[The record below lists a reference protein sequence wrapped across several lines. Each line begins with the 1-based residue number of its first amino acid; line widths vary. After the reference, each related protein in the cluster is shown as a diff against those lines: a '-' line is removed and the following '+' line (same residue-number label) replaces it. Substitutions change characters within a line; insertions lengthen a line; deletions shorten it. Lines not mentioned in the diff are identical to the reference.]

1 MNPIRLPRAA
11 AKLKAFAE
19 TPTASHD
26 RAIELRQDEAAA
38 IVTAADGHQLCR
50 ITAPPPAGSTLGKVE
65 PFLLDARTFAKAA
78 GEVGCGRT
86 APLVS
91 SGPNHVA
98 PEDRPL
104 VVVKIDAKTV
114 GVAGPE
120 GSPQTI
126 ELSQYRTMPDC
137 ARILDGIRHDAGTG
151 GTKAVARLD
160 PHLLQNVA
168 DTAVAAGLTTIEI
181 TFSSK
186 LNFIMAEGVAP
197 DGCKVE
203 FAIAGIGEIDFEEI
217 AARPRAAW
225 EVDDALTFT
234 MPEAKP
240 RKSVKRQ
247 SKATS
252 ELKLTFEDDI
262 PF

>member
-19 TPTASHD
+19 TVTTSHD
-26 RAIELRQDEAAA
+26 RAIELRQDETAA

-50 ITAPPPAGSTLGKVE
+50 ITAPPPAGTTPGKVE
-65 PFLLDARTFAKAA
+65 PFLVDARTFSKAA

-86 APLVS
+86 TPLVS
-91 SGPNHVA
+91 SGPDHVA

-104 VVVKIDAKTV
+104 VVVKVDDKTV

-120 GSPQTI
+120 GTPQTI
-126 ELSQYRTMPDC
+126 TPMAGRMPDC
-137 ARILDGIRHDAGTG
+137 VRIVDGIRHDAATG

-160 PHLLQNVA
+160 PRFLQNVA
-168 DTAVAAGLTTIEI
+168 DTAVAAGLATIEI

-217 AARPRAAW
+217 KARPLEPW
-225 EVDDALTFT
+225 EADDALTFT

-240 RKSVKRQ
+240 RKSVKRTK
-247 SKATS
+247 KAQDL
-252 ELKLTFEDDI
+252 ELPFDDI